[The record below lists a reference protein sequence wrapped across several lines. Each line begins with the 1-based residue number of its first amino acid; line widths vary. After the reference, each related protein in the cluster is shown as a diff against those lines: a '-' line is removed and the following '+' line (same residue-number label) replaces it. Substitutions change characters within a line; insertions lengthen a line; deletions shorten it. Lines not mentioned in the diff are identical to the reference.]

1 LEQLQKSIA
10 AVSEDRKIKADLEK
24 SKAQHLEQ
32 EAEKLVLHKKL
43 DELQKQEKEM
53 EEQVRKEKESLAK
66 EQSEKAQL
74 VQQETSK
81 IFDLA
86 EIAEKANKTAQM
98 QLTQVKSS
106 MAQELKMEQE
116 TSKLAQKKLS
126 LEVSKLTTEKKE
138 MANKIHQTQVE
149 GEKKLLAQS

>member
-1 LEQLQKSIA
+1 
-10 AVSEDRKIKADLEK
+10 
-24 SKAQHLEQ
+24 
-32 EAEKLVLHKKL
+32 
-43 DELQKQEKEM
+43 M

-126 LEVSKLTTEKKE
+126 LEV
-138 MANKIHQTQVE
+138 
-149 GEKKLLAQS
+149 